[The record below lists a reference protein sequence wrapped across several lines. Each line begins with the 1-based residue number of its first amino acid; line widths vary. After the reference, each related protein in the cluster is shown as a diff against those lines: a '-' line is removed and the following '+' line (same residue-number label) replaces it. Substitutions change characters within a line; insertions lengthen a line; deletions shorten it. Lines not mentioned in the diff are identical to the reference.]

1 MPATVHRFH
10 SKRSQLE
17 AARGQQIRQLLLDLG
32 DRWDLP
38 GEAVTKIVAAVDGQT
53 ASERGWAFVMIGPKE
68 NRAVVA
74 WLRENSKRPMAAM
87 AVWAELFTALRFDT
101 GEIALSRAE
110 LAERVGVDRDN
121 VSRIMTELVKI
132 GAVSRVREGRRVR
145 YFMNPNVGTHL
156 TGKERDKAQSEARQ
170 MSLSLVGGSE
180 HRSS

>member
-1 MPATVHRFH
+1 MPATVHRFR

-17 AARGQQIRQLLLDLG
+17 TARGQQIRQLLLDLG

-53 ASERGWAFVMIGPKE
+53 ASERGWAFVMMGPKE
-68 NRAVVA
+68 NEAVVA

-87 AVWAELFTALRFDT
+87 AVWAALFTALRFDT
-101 GEIALSRAE
+101 GEIALSRDE
-110 LAERVGVDRDN
+110 LAERVSISPRN
-121 VSRIMTELVKI
+121 VSSIMTELVET

-145 YFMNPNVGTHL
+145 YFMNPNIGTHL

-170 MSLSLVGGSE
+170 LSLRLVGGSQS
-180 HRSS
+180 RPS